1 LPVYSHIYSRGAR
14 LTFDLTATMTVRNT
28 DRQAEIIL
36 TRVSYYDMNG
46 SLVPRVPDSPL
57 RFGALTTTDFV
68 IEESDRTGGTA
79 PSFIVE
85 WIADSPVSDPIIQS
99 VMIGTISQQGI
110 SFLGNGKVLESR

>member
-46 SLVPRVPDSPL
+46 SL
-57 RFGALTTTDFV
+57 ATTDFV

-85 WIADSPVSDPIIQS
+85 WIADSRVSDPIIQS